1 MRILSLVVI
10 FMFNP
15 TFTHPRWST
24 LSTNDLIAVIA
35 NVCFWPTVF
44 DSNDGADGVDNVDD
58 DDDDDDDDDE
68 ALRVTYYQT
77 WRRYRNAS
85 IYDCVEKFLI
95 ELQEHVEATMD
106 QWPSPVSTFIVDVG
120 DEVLFVRANLLVYLL
135 GYYSSG
141 ARFTGRSIANA

>member
-68 ALRVTYYQT
+68 AEGRGGTSDSGPSMSWLMRVLNIMT
-77 WRRYRNAS
+77 
-85 IYDCVEKFLI
+85 
-95 ELQEHVEATMD
+95 
-106 QWPSPVSTFIVDVG
+106 
-120 DEVLFVRANLLVYLL
+120 
-135 GYYSSG
+135 SSG
-141 ARFTGRSIANA
+141 SCCCGRFADGVVAPKLSPAASMTLM